1 MIPLTVNTVCGRD
14 LLQRARGYILN
25 ELRETVVKRI
35 AQSCALMLAACALLQ
50 LDISAFGK
58 SVSESAKQ
66 QKDEAS
72 VDRQLK
78 ELVQK
83 RRTRDGWLG
92 DGSYPENVR
101 AIKDL
106 SYAEK
111 GGSASQ
117 KLDLYIPSVTT
128 LKGDDKDNSKTSK
141 SNFTEKRR
149 NLSVGWPLV
158 VWIHGGGWRGGDK
171 KGGPYRA
178 LLDSGFAVASINYR
192 LSGEA
197 KWPAQLDDCRSA
209 LSYLRKHAAEYDIDV
224 KRMGLWGSSAGGHLV
239 LMLALKGDKADAAN
253 KHQSSAKANGESH
266 IAAVCDWFGPTD
278 LARFA
283 QEGETTKQGAEM
295 IQQLFGLQG
304 DAFMSAC
311 AEASPIN
318 YVGHS
323 KHVPPILIMH
333 GKADKLVGI
342 KQSEMLVDKMKGAG
356 ITNVK
361 LVELN
366 GGHGY
371 PGFGSG
377 TILDVIKFF
386 QDKLQ
391 K

>member
-1 MIPLTVNTVCGRD
+1 M
-14 LLQRARGYILN
+14 
-25 ELRETVVKRI
+25 KRMS
-35 AQSCALMLAACALLQ
+35 QSCALFIAVCVLL
-50 LDISAFGK
+50 LTDSNAFARDV
-58 SVSESAKQ
+58 SVSAKQ
-66 QKDEAS
+66 QKKDAS

-83 RRTRDGWLG
+83 RRTRNGWLG
-92 DGSYPENVR
+92 DGSFPENVR
-101 AIKDL
+101 FIKDL
-106 SYAEK
+106 SYTEK
-111 GGSASQ
+111 GGSESQ
-117 KLDLYIPSVTT
+117 KLDLYIPSLPT
-128 LKGDDKDNSKTSK
+128 LEGEDKDNSRTPK
-141 SNFTEKRR
+141 SNSAVKHR
-149 NLSVGWPLV
+149 NSRAGLPLV

-171 KGGPYRA
+171 KGGPFRA

-209 LSYLRKHAAEYDIDV
+209 LHFLRLHAAEYDIDV
-224 KRMGLWGSSAGGHLV
+224 NRMGLWGSSAGGHLV
-239 LMLALKGDKADAAN
+239 LMLALKGDKADAVN
-253 KHQSSAKANGESH
+253 EHHGSARAGGEGR

-283 QEGETTKQGAEM
+283 VEGETTKHGAELVHD
-295 IQQLFGLQG
+295 LFGLEG
-304 DAFMSAC
+304 DALLSA
-311 AEASPIN
+311 ASAASPLT
-318 YVGHS
+318 YVGHL
-323 KHVPPILIMH
+323 KYVPPMLIMH
-333 GKADKLVGI
+333 GKSDKLVAI
-342 KQSEMLVDKMKGAG
+342 KQSEVLVDKMKRAG

-386 QDKLQ
+386 QEKLQ

>member
-1 MIPLTVNTVCGRD
+1 MKRTAYHRPLF
-14 LLQRARGYILN
+14 
-25 ELRETVVKRI
+25 
-35 AQSCALMLAACALLQ
+35 LAACAMIL
-50 LDISAFGK
+50 
-58 SVSESAKQ
+58 SVTAALATDVSSNTNTADAKHSHATYVETKQ

-78 ELVQK
+78 DLVKK
-83 RRTRDGWLG
+83 RRTRNGWLG

-106 SYAEK
+106 SYGGT
-111 GGSASQ
+111 GGSESQ
-117 KLDLYIPSVTT
+117 KLDLYIPSMVT
-128 LKGDDKDNSKTSK
+128 DKSNVASK
-141 SNFTEKRR
+141 SKN
-149 NLSVGWPLV
+149 SGVGMPLV
-158 VWIHGGGWRGGDK
+158 VWVHGGGWRGGDK
-171 KGGPYRA
+171 KGGPFRA

-209 LSYLRKHAAEYDIDV
+209 LAYLRAYAGEYNIDA
-224 KRMGLWGSSAGGHLV
+224 KRIGLWGGSAGGHLV
-239 LMLALKGDKADAAN
+239 LMLALKGDKRDVVIGG
-253 KHQSSAKANGESH
+253 SSKLDGGSE

-304 DAFMSAC
+304 DALMSAC

-333 GKADKLVGI
+333 GKADKLVVI

-377 TILDVIKFF
+377 TVLDVIKFF